1 MGAAADDGGAPR
13 GALAGVRV
21 VDLTRVLAGPFCTQL
36 LADMGADVVKVEGP
50 DGDLV
55 RRQGTIRGGLSWYF
69 AQFNR
74 NKRSIV
80 LDLYGEP
87 GRSALADL
95 LRTADVLVE
104 NYRPGVLGRM
114 GFGPKRIEA
123 LNPRLIVASVNG
135 YGSTGPYA
143 GRPSFDFIAQ
153 AMSGF
158 MAVSGAPGG
167 EPMRSGPPIG
177 DLVAGLYAAFGVVC
191 ALHAR
196 GPGGRAAPAPLGAAA
211 GAGWDTAPA
220 APGSEMREGG
230 TTGAGRGGN
239 PGIGAIPAAPG
250 AKPGAGPGPDVNPAG
265 EADAGV
271 GGEGTG
277 QHVETSL
284 LGGLVSMLAFM
295 SAEYFATGRPPVRTG
310 NDHPI
315 AAPYGLFEARDG
327 HIAVAPPDDGFV
339 RRFFRVI
346 GLETLLDRPEFA
358 TNAAR
363 RERRRELAEA
373 VNERTRTRTVD
384 FWIERLNDGGCPCG
398 RVMDLPE
405 VFSDPQVLAQDL
417 VLDVPHPG
425 AGTVRMTGFPVKF
438 SRTPCTI
445 ARPAPGLG
453 EHTGE
458 VLGELGYGPDR
469 ITALAPDLGGTAR
482 STEGRN
488 AGS

>member
-1 MGAAADDGGAPR
+1 MTESGQPP

-21 VDLTRVLAGPFCTQL
+21 IDLTRVLAGPFCTQL
-36 LADMGADVVKVEGP
+36 LADMGADVVKIEGP

-55 RRQGTIRGGLSWYF
+55 RRTGTVREGLSWYF

-74 NKRSIV
+74 NKRSVV

-87 GRSALADL
+87 GRAALADL
-95 LRTADVLVE
+95 LRSADVLVE
-104 NYRPGVLGRM
+104 NYRPGVLAKM
-114 GFGPKRIEA
+114 GFDPERIEEI
-123 LNPRLIVASVNG
+123 NPRLIVASVNG

-143 GRPSFDFIAQ
+143 ERPSFDFIAQ

-158 MAVSGAPGG
+158 MATSGAPDG

-177 DLVAGLYAAFGVVC
+177 DLVAGLYAAFGVAC

-196 GPGGRAAPAPLGAAA
+196 GSGAGGTAGAAT
-211 GAGWDTAPA
+211 DT
-220 APGSEMREGG
+220 G
-230 TTGAGRGGN
+230 TETGAGS
-239 PGIGAIPAAPG
+239 
-250 AKPGAGPGPDVNPAG
+250 
-265 EADAGV
+265 
-271 GGEGTG
+271 G
-277 QHVETSL
+277 QYVETSL
-284 LGGLVSMLAFM
+284 MGGLVSMLAYM
-295 SAEYFATGRPPVRTG
+295 SAEYFATGHPPARTG

-315 AAPYGLFEARDG
+315 AAPYGLFEASDG

-346 GLETLLDRPEFA
+346 GLEALLDRPEYA
-358 TNAAR
+358 TNEAR

-373 VNERTRTRTVD
+373 INERTRSRSID
-384 FWIERLNDGGCPCG
+384 DWIERLNEGGCPCG
-398 RVMDLPE
+398 RVMDVPE

-438 SRTPCTI
+438 SATPCTVF
-445 ARPAPGLG
+445 RPAPRLG

-458 VLGELGYGPDR
+458 VLAEIGYGPDR
-469 ITALAPDLGGTAR
+469 IAALTSAPSAR
-482 STEGRN
+482 
-488 AGS
+488 AG